1 MNKKLVGFIL
11 SIVVAGILWIL
22 PMPGGLSPEGQKA
35 LAVTVFTV
43 IWWIFGVTHPA
54 YTTMFMFLGYI
65 LLGLATPEIV
75 FRLAS
80 LPLLWLVI
88 GAFLLATAVTKSG
101 LAKRVAYIFMIRF
114 ANSYRSIVVLAYALG
129 FILSFLI
136 PQPFPRTLLIM
147 ALVAQIIKKSGA
159 NKKDSASLGLAVF
172 TSATATSMILLTG
185 DAMLNVAAVAFTGV
199 HVGWLEWL
207 SYMAVPGFFASILM
221 MGLHLLVFRQT
232 GPMQIDQRSL
242 LEEQKNL
249 GPLRRQEKATIAWI
263 VIALVLWAT
272 DFLHHVDPSWIAL
285 GVVVGLSLP
294 IVGDVLEPNDINTG
308 VAWPI
313 VIFVIG
319 ALAIGT
325 VGKETGLS
333 QWLARVALPAE
344 PPTSAFSFAALTALA
359 TMAIHM
365 VLGSALASMSIVSPP
380 LVDYAVA
387 AGWSPVF
394 PALLVYT
401 AVQIHYL
408 LPFQHV
414 TVLLGEGEKAGG
426 YTSAH
431 VMKYGLP
438 LTIVTLIVILLIEVP
453 WWKLIGL
460 I

>member
-1 MNKKLVGFIL
+1 MKKKLTGFIL
-11 SIVVAGILWIL
+11 SLIVAGILWSVPL
-22 PMPGGLSPEGQKA
+22 PGGLSPEGQKA
-35 LAVTVFTV
+35 LSVTVFTV

-54 YTTMFMFLGYI
+54 YTTMVMFLGYI

-80 LPLLWLVI
+80 LPLMWLVI
-88 GAFLLATAVTKSG
+88 GAFLLAAAVTKSG
-101 LAKRVAYIFMIRF
+101 LASRVAYVFMIRF
-114 ANSYRSIVVLAYALG
+114 AKSYRNIVVLAYVLG
-129 FILSFLI
+129 FVLSFLI

-147 ALVAQIIKKSGA
+147 ALVSQIIRKSGA
-159 NKKDSASLGLAVF
+159 NNKDAASLGLAVF

-185 DAMLNVAAVAFTGV
+185 DAMLNVTAVAFAGTRI
-199 HVGWLEWL
+199 GWLDWL
-207 SYMAVPGFFASILM
+207 SYMAVPGICASILM
-221 MGLHLLVFRQT
+221 MVLHLALFRQT
-232 GPMQIDQRSL
+232 GPMKIDAGVLR
-242 LEEQKNL
+242 EEQKKL
-249 GPLRRQEKATIAWI
+249 GPLSRQEKATIAW
-263 VIALVLWAT
+263 VSMALLLWAT
-272 DFLHHVDPSWIAL
+272 DFIHHIDPSWIAL

-333 QWLARVALPAE
+333 QWLARMALPSN
-344 PPTSAFSFAALTALA
+344 PPENAFSFAALASLA

-365 VLGSALASMSIVSPP
+365 ILGSALASMSIVSPT
-380 LVDYAVA
+380 LVDYAA
-387 AGWSPVF
+387 TAGWSPVF

-401 AVQIHYL
+401 AVEIHYL

-414 TVLLGEGEKAGG
+414 TILLGEGKRAGK
-426 YTSAH
+426 YTSAE
-431 VMKYGLP
+431 VLKFGIPM
-438 LTIVTLIVILLIEVP
+438 TVVTLIVILLIEVP